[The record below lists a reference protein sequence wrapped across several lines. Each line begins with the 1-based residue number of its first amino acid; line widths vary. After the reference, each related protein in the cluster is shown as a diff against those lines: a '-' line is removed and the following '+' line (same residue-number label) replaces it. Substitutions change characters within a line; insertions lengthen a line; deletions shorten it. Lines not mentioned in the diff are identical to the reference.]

1 MPGERQGGV
10 DDGPFVSC
18 RKIGNTLQLRST
30 EMHVD
35 DCFAVQ
41 QLAVRYADC
50 VSRGDV
56 TAAVQVYAPDG
67 RLETPTTEPAI
78 GRAAIEATISS
89 TVAGLELVFQTVHV
103 GLIHVEGDHASARMP
118 ITEWARRSRD
128 AQPFL
133 FLGWYEDEAVRL
145 KEGWRFAR
153 RRLIPRTFAR
163 PDFLSGALH
172 PTTALTLEISAL

>member
-1 MPGERQGGV
+1 
-10 DDGPFVSC
+10 
-18 RKIGNTLQLRST
+18 
-30 EMHVD
+30 MHAE

-41 QLAVRYADC
+41 QLAVIYADC
-50 VSRGDV
+50 VSRGDAA
-56 TAAVQVYAPDG
+56 AAVQVYAPDG

-89 TVAGLELVFQTVHV
+89 TVASLEMVFQTVHV
-103 GLIHVEGDHASARMP
+103 GLIQVDGDRAQARTP

-128 AQPFL
+128 SQPFL

-145 KEGWRFAR
+145 DEGWRFTR

-163 PDFLSGALH
+163 PDFLSGALQ
-172 PTTALTLEISAL
+172 PTTALNLEFPIT

>member
-1 MPGERQGGV
+1 M
-10 DDGPFVSC
+10 
-18 RKIGNTLQLRST
+18 KA
-30 EMHVD
+30 D

-41 QLAVRYADC
+41 QLAVAYADR

-56 TAAVQVYAPDG
+56 AGAVQVYAPDG

-89 TVAGLELVFQTVHV
+89 TVATLEFVFQTVHL
-103 GLIHVEGDHASARMP
+103 GLVQVDGDRAQARTP

-128 AQPFL
+128 GQPFL

-145 KEGWRFAR
+145 DEGWRFAR
-153 RRLIPRTFAR
+153 RRLITRTFAK
-163 PDFLSGALH
+163 PEFLSGAAH
-172 PTTALTLEISAL
+172 PTSALLLSMDL

>member
-1 MPGERQGGV
+1 MHA
-10 DDGPFVSC
+10 DDA
-18 RKIGNTLQLRST
+18 
-30 EMHVD
+30 
-35 DCFAVQ
+35 FAVQ

-56 TAAVQVYAPDG
+56 TAAVEVYAPDG

-78 GRAAIEATISS
+78 GRAAIEKTISS
-89 TVAGLELVFQTVHV
+89 TVASLELVFQTVHL
-103 GLIHVEGDHASARMP
+103 GLVEVDGDRATARTP

-145 KEGWRFAR
+145 DEGWRFAR

-163 PDFLSGALH
+163 PDFLSGALQ
-172 PTTALTLEISAL
+172 PTTALALDLEFT

>member
-1 MPGERQGGV
+1 M
-10 DDGPFVSC
+10 
-18 RKIGNTLQLRST
+18 NA
-30 EMHVD
+30 D

-41 QLAVRYADC
+41 QLAVTYADC

-89 TVAGLELVFQTVHV
+89 TVATLEMVFQTVHL
-103 GLIHVEGDHASARMP
+103 GLVQVDGDRARARTP
-118 ITEWARRSRD
+118 ITEWARRERD
-128 AQPFL
+128 SQPFL

-145 KEGWRFAR
+145 AEGWRFSC

-163 PDFLSGALH
+163 PDFLSGALQSV
-172 PTTALTLEISAL
+172 SALSLEFANR

>member
-1 MPGERQGGV
+1 MTV
-10 DDGPFVSC
+10 DDA
-18 RKIGNTLQLRST
+18 
-30 EMHVD
+30 
-35 DCFAVQ
+35 FAVQ
-41 QLAVRYADC
+41 QLAVTYADC

-56 TAAVQVYAPDG
+56 AAAVQVYAADG

-78 GRAAIEATISS
+78 GRTAIEQTISS
-89 TVAGLELVFQTVHV
+89 TVAGLEMVFQTVHL
-103 GLIHVEGDHASARMP
+103 GLIKVDGDRAWSRTP
-118 ITEWARRSRD
+118 ITEWARRTRD

-145 KEGWRFAR
+145 EEGWRFAC

-172 PTTALTLEISAL
+172 PTTALTLDLESK

>member
-1 MPGERQGGV
+1 M
-10 DDGPFVSC
+10 
-18 RKIGNTLQLRST
+18 NA
-30 EMHVD
+30 D

-41 QLAVRYADC
+41 QLAVTYADC

-56 TAAVQVYAPDG
+56 AAAVQVYAPDG

-89 TVAGLELVFQTVHV
+89 TVATLELVFQTVHV
-103 GLIHVEGDHASARMP
+103 GLVQVDGDRAQARTP
-118 ITEWARRSRD
+118 ITEWARRERD
-128 AQPFL
+128 SQPFL

-145 KEGWRFAR
+145 DEGWRFSR

-163 PDFLSGALH
+163 PDFLSGALQ
-172 PTTALTLEISAL
+172 PASALSLDFTNR